1 MRYEVTALRKSAAIL
16 RALADADG
24 ALGVSEVARRAG
36 VAKNMAYRVLM
47 TLADLGWAEAESG
60 GRGGFRLTLAPFR
73 LFSRPLERATLTAA
87 SQEPLAWLAART
99 GETVF
104 VGIRDGLRAM
114 NVLTIEGTG
123 NIRVAGR
130 VGSAFEL
137 HCTSQGKVLLAG
149 AEPEVLARLTAKP
162 LPRHTAA
169 TITSPAKLARHLE
182 QVRRQGYALNQEEMG
197 AGLMGCAAPILDP
210 ARRTVAAIGVFA
222 PTLNVDA
229 AKLRRVVLPAVLE
242 AAKRASLNLGA
253 SSSAPS

>member
-1 MRYEVTALRKSAAIL
+1 MRYEVTALRKSEAIL
-16 RALADADG
+16 RVLAESDG
-24 ALGVSEVARRAG
+24 ALGVSEIARRAG

-47 TLADLGWAEAESG
+47 TLADLGWAEQEGG

-87 SQEPLAWLAART
+87 CQEPLAWLASRT

-114 NVLTIEGTG
+114 NVLTIEGAG

-149 AEPEVLARLTAKP
+149 AESEVLARLTAKP
-162 LPRHTAA
+162 LPRHSRA
-169 TITSPAKLARHLE
+169 TITSPAKLTRHLE
-182 QVRRQGYALNQEEMG
+182 QVRRQGYALNEEEMG
-197 AGLMGCAAPILDP
+197 VGLMGCAAPVVD
-210 ARRTVAAIGVFA
+210 ASRRTVAAIGVFA
-222 PTLNVDA
+222 PTLNVDSQ
-229 AKLRRVVLPAVLE
+229 KLRRVVLPAVLE
-242 AAKRASLNLGA
+242 AARRASLNLGA
-253 SSSAPS
+253 AAAG